1 MYVLTDYTAICCS
14 QTNGRVLYQGG
25 GVLLVTDFHLQGIVG
40 FYASVSVE
48 REKIMVSSLAQCGAI
63 SMRTVQNNV
72 YEEVYQF
79 LH

>member
-1 MYVLTDYTAICCS
+1 MLFTDQWKGAIA
-14 QTNGRVLYQGG
+14 GG
-25 GVLLVTDFHLQGIVG
+25 GVLLVTDFYLQGIVG

-48 REKIMVSSLAQCGAI
+48 REKIMVSSLAKCGAI

>member
-1 MYVLTDYTAICCS
+1 MEGCNS
-14 QTNGRVLYQGG
+14 RG

-72 YEEVYQF
+72 WEEVYQF

>member
-1 MYVLTDYTAICCS
+1 MLTDYTGVCCP
-14 QTNGRVLYQGG
+14 QTNGRVQWQGG

-63 SMRTVQNNV
+63 SMRTVQYNV
-72 YEEVYQF
+72 YKEV
-79 LH
+79 